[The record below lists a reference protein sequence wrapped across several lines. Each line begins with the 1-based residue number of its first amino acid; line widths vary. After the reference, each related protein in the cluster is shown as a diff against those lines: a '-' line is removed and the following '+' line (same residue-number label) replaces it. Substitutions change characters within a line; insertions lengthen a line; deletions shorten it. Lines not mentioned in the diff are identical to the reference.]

1 MKKLTLAALIALCSA
16 PVLAQQ
22 GRIEEPVLLRQY
34 RCAAQRDQSGQSQFF
49 HVALPYRY

>member
-22 GRIEEPVLLRQY
+22 GGFLDPASRRRKRNPLR
-34 RCAAQRDQSGQSQFF
+34 RAVSPAPAR
-49 HVALPYRY
+49 R

>member
-22 GRIEEPVLLRQY
+22 GGFLDPAAPQ
-34 RCAAQRDQSGQSQFF
+34 AQRKPPHKAVSP
-49 HVALPYRY
+49 APARR